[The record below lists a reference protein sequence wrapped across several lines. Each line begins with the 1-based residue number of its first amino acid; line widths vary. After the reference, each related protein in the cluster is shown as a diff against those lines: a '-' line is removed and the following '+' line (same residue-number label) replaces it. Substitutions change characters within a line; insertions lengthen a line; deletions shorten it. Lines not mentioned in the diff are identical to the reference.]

1 MSSGVG
7 PSGARPRLRPR
18 SVSAFLLF
26 VGLIIF
32 AGRVAIATQA
42 VDSAATQAART
53 ASIARTA
60 TDAGAT
66 ARSAA
71 TSSLTS
77 QQVNCVST
85 AVTVDTAGF
94 AAPRGPWPPSPRP
107 CAAWSTLPTWPCPAC
122 PVPAPS
128 PRPRLHRSTRSGNA
142 NDPTATN
149 EPTGGAGS
157 ISIWLVT
164 TGFAMIVLVGLA
176 VDLGGQV
183 HAQHVRAVADQAAR
197 AGGQQLDAA
206 VAVRGRRGRDRHP
219 PARQAATAYLTAS
232 GLTGTVTVTGGTTVS
247 PSTSATPTPPRSWG
261 SSASPR

>member
-1 MSSGVG
+1 MAPPVSRNAVS
-7 PSGARPRLRPR
+7 PRGGSERGSAALEAAIGLP
-18 SVSAFLLF
+18 AFLLF

-94 AAPRGPWPPSPRP
+94 AAPVG
-107 CAAWSTLPTWPCPAC
+107 TPAT
-122 PVPAPS
+122 V
-128 PRPRLHRSTRSGNA
+128 
-142 NDPTATN
+142 TATVRCVVN
-149 EPTGGAGS
+149 LAD
-157 ISIWLVT
+157 
-164 TGFAMIVLVGLA
+164 LA
-176 VDLGGQV
+176 VPGVPGTRTV
-183 HAQHVRAVADQAAR
+183 T
-197 AGGQQLDAA
+197 
-206 VAVRGRRGRDRHP
+206 
-219 PARQAATAYLTAS
+219 ATAS
-232 GLTGTVTVTGGTTVS
+232 S
-247 PSTSATPTPPRSWG
+247 PVDTFRE
-261 SSASPR
+261 RQ

>member
-1 MSSGVG
+1 MPRNAGRRRGG
-7 PSGARPRLRPR
+7 PERGSAALEAAIGLP
-18 SVSAFLLF
+18 AFLLF

-94 AAPRGPWPPSPRP
+94 AAPVG
-107 CAAWSTLPTWPCPAC
+107 TPAT
-122 PVPAPS
+122 V
-128 PRPRLHRSTRSGNA
+128 
-142 NDPTATN
+142 TATVRCVVN
-149 EPTGGAGS
+149 LAD
-157 ISIWLVT
+157 
-164 TGFAMIVLVGLA
+164 LA
-176 VDLGGQV
+176 VPGVPGT
-183 HAQHVRAVADQAAR
+183 R
-197 AGGQQLDAA
+197 
-206 VAVRGRRGRDRHP
+206 
-219 PARQAATAYLTAS
+219 
-232 GLTGTVTVTGGTTVS
+232 TVTAT
-247 PSTSATPTPPRSWG
+247 STSPVDTFRE
-261 SSASPR
+261 RQ